1 MPLVTSSVT
10 FEQLK
15 EKAKQV
21 NNDRVG
27 ATEDIQR
34 RKGEYERNGYRGT
47 MYYSKTPNMKSEE
60 NTLLSV
66 CKAYGACPRNVQRVS
81 NAQASPGY
89 VYVIAN

>member
-1 MPLVTSSVT
+1 MPLVTSSVS

-15 EKAKQV
+15 ELAER
-21 NNDRVG
+21 NDRVG

-34 RKGEYERNGYRGT
+34 RKGEYERDGYRGT
-47 MYYSKTPNMKSEE
+47 MYYFKTPNMKSAE

-66 CKAYGACPRNVQRVS
+66 CKACGACPRNVQRVS